1 MTPAELAGVVERSRA
16 EQGFPPHVEDPS
28 VLAAVAA
35 MADGDRVERGDGG
48 RAA

>member
-1 MTPAELAGVVERSRA
+1 MTPDELAGWVERSRR
-16 EQGFPPHVEDPS
+16 EQGFPTHVEDVS

-35 MADGDRVERGDGG
+35 MADDGQVERGGDD

>member
-1 MTPAELAGVVERSRA
+1 VTPAELAGVVERSRQ
-16 EQGFPPHVEDPS
+16 EQGYPPHVEDPS

-35 MADGDRVERGDGG
+35 MADGDRDERGDGG

>member
-1 MTPAELAGVVERSRA
+1 MTPAELAGWVERSRR
-16 EQGFPPHVEDPS
+16 EQGYPPHVEDVG

-35 MADGDRVERGDGG
+35 MADDPRAERGGDG